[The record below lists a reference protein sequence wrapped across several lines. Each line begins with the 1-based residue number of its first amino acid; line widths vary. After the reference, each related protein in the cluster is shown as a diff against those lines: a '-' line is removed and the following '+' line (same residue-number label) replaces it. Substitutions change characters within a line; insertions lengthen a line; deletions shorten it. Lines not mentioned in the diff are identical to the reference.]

1 MTQET
6 KFSDLKV
13 FVVKIGMKEDIL
25 QLGSNKK
32 YVTNAKDRNKKNIQL
47 MTNWIEASNKGREI

>member
-6 KFSDLKV
+6 KFSDHKV

-32 YVTNAKDRNKKNIQL
+32 YVTNAKDRNKKNI
-47 MTNWIEASNKGREI
+47 